1 MKDMYQDSIVIFG
14 EVDGVIDL
22 CINQTKKKGTQSK
35 YSVCLVVACK
45 GGVYTAPLF
54 YLL

>member
-1 MKDMYQDSIVIFG
+1 MYQDSIVTFG

-35 YSVCLVVACK
+35 HSACLVVACK
-45 GGVYTAPLF
+45 GGSIRLPFFIYF
-54 YLL
+54 K

>member
-1 MKDMYQDSIVIFG
+1 MYQDLIVIFG

-35 YSVCLVVACK
+35 NSVCLVVACK
-45 GGVYTAPLF
+45 GGSIWLPFFIYCK
-54 YLL
+54 